1 MIKETILKI
10 AEDTL
15 NAVEQMESIP
25 EVYADIEGKPV
36 PYHDLTG
43 NKNKG
48 SEVQLWSAVGIR
60 RIIRKYYELLTD
72 KIYEI

>member
-1 MIKETILKI
+1 MIKNTILKI
-10 AEDTL
+10 TEDTL
-15 NAVEQMESIP
+15 NAVEQMGSIP
-25 EVYADIEGKPV
+25 EVYADIKGKPV
-36 PYHDLTG
+36 PYYDLTG